1 MPART
6 VKPATDTA
14 FQNCNCLD
22 SITVLHKYSR
32 KSSITPAHLEKGARG
47 KEVQKMSY
55 RSCDFLTPAE
65 RTVEHESCPKLD
77 GGFGDNWSM
86 RWSRRLVRRT
96 ATCQI
101 ESPYVRS
108 DNSQAPVP
116 SASGCNK
123 DGSAI
128 EASAVKFYAY
138 IFVAN
143 VLAFL

>member
-1 MPART
+1 M
-6 VKPATDTA
+6 
-14 FQNCNCLD
+14 
-22 SITVLHKYSR
+22 
-32 KSSITPAHLEKGARG
+32 RG
-47 KEVQKMSY
+47 
-55 RSCDFLTPAE
+55 
-65 RTVEHESCPKLD
+65 
-77 GGFGDNWSM
+77 
-86 RWSRRLVRRT
+86 SRRLVRRT

-128 EASAVKFYAY
+128 EASVMPYAVKFYAY

-143 VLAFL
+143 VLAIVM

>member
-14 FQNCNCLD
+14 FQSCNCLD
-22 SITVLHKYSR
+22 SITVLHKYSH

-55 RSCDFLTPAE
+55 RSFDFLTPAE

-77 GGFGDNWSM
+77 GAFGDNWSM
-86 RWSRRLVRRT
+86 RGSRRLVRRT

-101 ESPYVRS
+101 ELPYVRKATIATVNLMARS
-108 DNSQAPVP
+108 N
-116 SASGCNK
+116 ASTSRVTPGGWWEISRC
-123 DGSAI
+123 GRTA
-128 EASAVKFYAY
+128 EP
-138 IFVAN
+138 
-143 VLAFL
+143 

>member
-14 FQNCNCLD
+14 FQSCNCLD

-55 RSCDFLTPAE
+55 RSCDFLTRAE
-65 RTVEHESCPKLD
+65 RNVEHESCPKLD
-77 GGFGDNWSM
+77 GAFGDNWSM
-86 RWSRRLVRRT
+86 RGSRRLVRWT

-101 ESPYVRS
+101 GIALCQKSG
-108 DNSQAPVP
+108 NSQVP
-116 SASGCNK
+116 SSSKPTFSSPSWIGCLRNR
-123 DGSAI
+123 
-128 EASAVKFYAY
+128 VR
-138 IFVAN
+138 
-143 VLAFL
+143 LA